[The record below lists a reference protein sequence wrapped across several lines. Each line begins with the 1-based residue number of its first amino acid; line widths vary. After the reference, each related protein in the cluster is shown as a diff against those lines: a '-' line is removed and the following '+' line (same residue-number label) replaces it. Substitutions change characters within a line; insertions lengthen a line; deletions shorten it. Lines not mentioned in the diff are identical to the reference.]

1 MDKATKAKYQ
11 EAHASRQFQLL
22 ASTDGNPIWDAVP
35 DSVILDLV
43 RGYSTHGDAV
53 LFGQSKDLSVGAIR
67 VYRAGHGYSVYFRG
81 IERLGEALDRLERY
95 RPRRRVNHGRV
106 AVSPSAV
113 PVLSKQPLVGVPDWY
128 NLPPVNKQETPIS
141 RERVQYLASLLAHR
155 YKNRV
160 DSC

>member
-1 MDKATKAKYQ
+1 MDKATKARYS

-22 ASTDGNPIWDAVP
+22 PPTDGNPIWDAVP
-35 DSVILDLV
+35 DSVIVDLV
-43 RGYSTHGDAV
+43 RGYSTHGDAI

-95 RPRRRVNHGRV
+95 RPRRRVTHGRV
-106 AVSPSAV
+106 EGVPSEV
-113 PVLSKQPLVGVPDWY
+113 RVLSKQPSKDAPYWE
-128 NLPPVNKQETPIS
+128 NFPPVNKQETPIS
-141 RERVQYLASLLAHR
+141 KEKVQYLASLLAHR